1 MHGYSFFVLQLP
13 TYQQDSCSVLDC
25 SGNKNGFLM
34 TVEELNKLKDM
45 LLQSRGTV
53 SMSDFVS
60 EGQ

>member
-1 MHGYSFFVLQLP
+1 M
-13 TYQQDSCSVLDC
+13 LDC

-45 LLQSRGTV
+45 LLQNRGTV